1 MLAFFLA
8 ALESDEDRELFVFIY
23 EHYRARMEQTA
34 IRILG
39 LQSDAEDALQNA
51 FMQVIRHFEKVYL
64 IPREELIFWLISI
77 VKNESLM
84 ILRKRKKEI
93 QFENWDS
100 VTETAEDV
108 TNYNELVDLFR
119 NLPETYRSVL
129 EMKILLGYTDRE
141 IAEHLNISETAV
153 RTRASRGRELLRK
166 IMEKEGMLL

>member
-39 LQSDAEDALQNA
+39 LQSDAEDAIQNS

-93 QFENWDS
+93 QFENWDL
-100 VTETAEDV
+100 VTEAAEDV
-108 TNYNELVDLFR
+108 TSYHELVDLFR

-153 RTRASRGRELLRK
+153 STRASRGRELLRK

>member
-100 VTETAEDV
+100 VTEAAEDV

-153 RTRASRGRELLRK
+153 STRASRGRELLRK

>member
-39 LQSDAEDALQNA
+39 LQSDTEDAIQNS

-93 QFENWDS
+93 QFENWNL
-100 VTETAEDV
+100 VTEAAEDV

-153 RTRASRGRELLRK
+153 STRASRGRDLLRK
-166 IMEKEGMLL
+166 VMEKEGMLL

>member
-8 ALESDEDRELFVFIY
+8 ALESNEDRELFVFIY
-23 EHYRARMEQTA
+23 EHYRTRMEQTA

-39 LQSDAEDALQNA
+39 QQSDAEDAIQNS

-77 VKNESLM
+77 VRNESLM

-93 QFENWDS
+93 QFENWDL
-100 VTETAEDV
+100 VTEIAEDV
-108 TNYNELVDLFR
+108 TSYNELVDLFR

-141 IAEHLNISETAV
+141 ISQHLNISETAV
-153 RTRASRGRELLRK
+153 STRASRGRELLRK
-166 IMEKEGMLL
+166 IMEKEGILL

>member
-77 VKNESLM
+77 VKNEALM

-108 TNYNELVDLFR
+108 TSYHELVDLFR

-141 IAEHLNISETAV
+141 IAAHLNISETAV
-153 RTRASRGRELLRK
+153 STRASRGREMLRK
-166 IMEKEGMLL
+166 IMEKEGVLL

>member
-39 LQSDAEDALQNA
+39 LQSDAEDAIQNS

-100 VTETAEDV
+100 VTEAAEDV

-153 RTRASRGRELLRK
+153 STRASRGRDLLRK
-166 IMEKEGMLL
+166 VMEKDGMLL

>member
-39 LQSDAEDALQNA
+39 LQSDAEDALQNT

-93 QFENWDS
+93 QFENWDL
-100 VTETAEDV
+100 VTEIAEDV
-108 TNYNELVDLFR
+108 TSYNELVDLFR

-153 RTRASRGRELLRK
+153 STRASRGRELLRK

>member
-39 LQSDAEDALQNA
+39 LQSDAEDAIQNS
-51 FMQVIRHFEKVYL
+51 FIQVIQHFDKVYM

-84 ILRKRKKEI
+84 ILRKRKKESP
-93 QFENWDS
+93 FENWDS
-100 VTETAEDV
+100 VTEAAEDV
-108 TNYNELVDLFR
+108 TSYNELVDLFR

-141 IAEHLNISETAV
+141 ISQHLNISETAV
-153 RTRASRGRELLRK
+153 STRASRGRELLRK

>member
-153 RTRASRGRELLRK
+153 STRASRGRELLRK

>member
-153 RTRASRGRELLRK
+153 STRASRGRELLRK
-166 IMEKEGMLL
+166 IMEKEGVLL